1 MDLFKNA
8 KRSVILNWT
17 TGITSGLSGP
27 YDTQNLEC
35 VDFIVSVP
43 QTTTIVTCLVQGAAT
58 TTAGDFAQLAY
69 NSSNLSINSTVTGGC
84 HWITIKKPHPSY
96 RYLKVSVNST
106 GITSQGQV
114 IAIGTGVRVRPTT
127 SASTEVVAQV
137 YAVSPTT

>member
-8 KRSVILNWT
+8 SRKVILNWS
-17 TGITSGLSGP
+17 TGITSGVSGP
-27 YDTQNLEC
+27 YDTAGLEC

-43 QTTTIVTCLVQGAAT
+43 QTTTIVTCTVQGSPT
-58 TTAGDFAQLAY
+58 TTAGDFAQLQY
-69 NSSNLSINSTVTGGC
+69 NSTNISVSSTVTGGC

-106 GITSQGQV
+106 GVSSQGQV
-114 IAIGTGVRVRPTT
+114 IAIGSGVRYAPTT
-127 SASTEVVAQV
+127 SASTEVLAQF